1 MVAAEHPLE
10 AMAGMQTLQA
20 GGNAIDAALAVFY
33 MTSVVEQH
41 QAGLG
46 GDCFVLAYIAKDR
59 KVVFFNGTG
68 PAPRRATLETYR
80 KLGGIP
86 VSGPYACSVPGSV
99 AGFDLAWKKHG
110 TMTYSELLKPA
121 IDAAFEGHIL
131 SEWSASNYAEAAPV
145 LSKYPSSARTL
156 LPGGRTPRAGELFA
170 QPDLGRTLEAIVSDG
185 AESFYRG
192 EIARRTANTY
202 QQAAGVLR
210 YEDLADFH
218 AEESEPV
225 HAPYKGYDI
234 YESAPNSQGLLLLNA
249 LNILEGFDLKS
260 IEHNS
265 PQYVHLVTEA
275 LKLAFA
281 DRDHFISDP
290 RFIKHLPVA
299 GLLSKEYAAERRKLI
314 RTDRVIHGM
323 APPGDPDATRAILTD
338 HTISYEDSHRPVSTA
353 SIGPI
358 NHGETSSFSIADH
371 FGNLVSAT
379 HSVNGTFGSGIVV
392 DGSGFVLNNRLQ
404 CFYLENGNVNILAP
418 GKRTRHTIN
427 PALALKDG
435 KPFLAWNT
443 PGSDNQPQAMLQ
455 SFLSVVE
462 FGMNLQQALEAP
474 TVTSTSFH
482 DSAFPHPVANTLIMP
497 EVLAKKVG
505 GELSA
510 MGHHVVITPLQKPY
524 GQQPSG
530 AGAVKMVMVDPA
542 TGVLAGAVSPAKDDY
557 VMGW

>member
-1 MVAAEHPLE
+1 MFRSRHGWRPCE
-10 AMAGMQTLQA
+10 ALKLPSDFIMEPNMARKIERRTFLA
-20 GGNAIDAALAVFY
+20 G
-33 MTSVVEQH
+33 
-41 QAGLG
+41 
-46 GDCFVLAYIAKDR
+46 
-59 KVVFFNGTG
+59 
-68 PAPRRATLETYR
+68 
-80 KLGGIP
+80 
-86 VSGPYACSVPGSV
+86 
-99 AGFDLAWKKHG
+99 
-110 TMTYSELLKPA
+110 
-121 IDAAFEGHIL
+121 
-131 SEWSASNYAEAAPV
+131 
-145 LSKYPSSARTL
+145 
-156 LPGGRTPRAGELFA
+156 
-170 QPDLGRTLEAIVSDG
+170 AIVRDG

-202 QQAAGVLR
+202 QQAGGVLR
-210 YEDLADFH
+210 YEDLAGFH

-225 HAPYKGYDI
+225 HAPYKDYEI

-260 IEHNS
+260 MEHNS
-265 PQYVHLVTEA
+265 PQYVHVVTEA

-290 RFIKHLPVA
+290 RFIKHIPVA

-314 RTDRVIHGM
+314 RTDRAIHGM

-338 HTISYEDSHRPVSTA
+338 HTISYEDAHRPVTTA
-353 SIGPI
+353 TIGPV

-371 FGNLVSAT
+371 FGNLVSVT

-404 CFYLENGNVNILAP
+404 CFYLESGNVNILAP

-427 PALALKDG
+427 PALALKHG

-482 DSAFPHPVANTLIMP
+482 DSVFPHPVANTLIMP
-497 EVLAKKVG
+497 EVLAKTVG
-505 GELSA
+505 GGLSA
-510 MGHHVVITPLQKPY
+510 IGHHVVVTPLQKPY